1 MIMMIITTT
10 ATTTIIIMTMMIYN
24 DDNNNNNNMNDN
36 KNGDNINIVWGP
48 NELSREM
55 CPHIR
60 SFIDKKK
67 ELFWNL
73 RPLGYCQ
80 SKVYIYIYFIHFKP
94 SKQTYYFHG
103 TKRLIT
109 LHKERRFSTQLMIS
123 FVSTLKSLS
132 INAQRTCKFRDLM
145 RLWYAYLLSQAV

>member
-10 ATTTIIIMTMMIYN
+10 AATTIIIMTVMIYN
-24 DDNNNNNNMNDN
+24 NDNDNNNINDN
-36 KNGDNINIVWGP
+36 KNGDHINIVWGP

-60 SFIDKKK
+60 SLIDKKK

-80 SKVYIYIYFIHFKP
+80 SKVYIYI
-94 SKQTYYFHG
+94 
-103 TKRLIT
+103 
-109 LHKERRFSTQLMIS
+109 
-123 FVSTLKSLS
+123 
-132 INAQRTCKFRDLM
+132 
-145 RLWYAYLLSQAV
+145 